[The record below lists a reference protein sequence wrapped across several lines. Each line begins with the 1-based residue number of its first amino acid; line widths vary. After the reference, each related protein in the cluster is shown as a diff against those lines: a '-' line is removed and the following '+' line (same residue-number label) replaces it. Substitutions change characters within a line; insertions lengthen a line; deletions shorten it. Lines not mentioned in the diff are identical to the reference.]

1 MKRVMF
7 LSLCLIFV
15 FASAVFAQDKMVI
28 TFRDGHV
35 QTYDTDDILKIEFKS
50 SSPPKPAVVPAPIST
65 PAEKPAAGVGTLQ
78 SFNYP
83 DHYIRHKDYLGEIT
97 PIKSTQDKRDS
108 EFRIVPGLAD
118 SRYISFESVNHPG
131 YYFRH
136 SGFRIRL
143 QKSDGSAQFKKDA
156 TFKKVAGRA
165 NASWN
170 SFEAL
175 SQPSFYIRHSH
186 FHLYIDNAGDALSK
200 KDSTFKIKLAQ

>member
-1 MKRVMF
+1 MRRIMF
-7 LSLCLIFV
+7 CSLCLIFV
-15 FASAVFAQDKMVI
+15 FASTVFAQDKMVI

-50 SSPPKPAVVPAPIST
+50 SSAPKPVAVPAPISK
-65 PAEKPAAGVGTLQ
+65 PADHPAAGIVSLQ
-78 SFNYP
+78 SFNFQN
-83 DHYIRHKDYLGEIT
+83 HYIRHKDYLGEIT
-97 PIKSTQDKRDS
+97 PITSDLDKRDS
-108 EFRIVPGLAD
+108 AFKIVPGLAD

-136 SGFRIRL
+136 SGFRLRL

-156 TFKKVAGRA
+156 TFKKVPGRA
-165 NASWN
+165 NASWS

-186 FHLYIDNAGDALSK
+186 FHLYIDNAKDALAA
-200 KDSTFKIKLAQ
+200 KDSTFKIKPAE